1 MIKKGAPV
9 FAGIDQG
16 TTSTRILVVDDEG
29 NYDIAHVCSHK
40 QITPKLGWV
49 EHDPEDLMS
58 SLNACLDSIENI
70 QSLGIDNQGETI
82 VAWDKD
88 TGEAVYNAIV
98 WQDSRTHKEINELK
112 QKGLEDEVKKL
123 SGLPLDP
130 YFSASKFSWI
140 IKNVPK
146 ARELLA
152 KKRLMI
158 GTTETFFIYR
168 LTGEYFADY
177 ATASRTSLMNI
188 NTMQWDERL
197 CEIFE
202 VPLEILAP
210 LRDCSCIFGTVKHNG
225 ESYPLAAS
233 IVDQFA
239 CLYGHGCRKSGDL
252 KITFGTGAFIEVL
265 TGETPLECNNGPVP
279 MLAWRND
286 GKAMFG
292 LDGGVYNAASAMNW
306 FKNISLID
314 SFKDICS
321 FEKDYA
327 INRDLMFVPAL
338 SGLACPYWD
347 RTGSAMLVG
356 MGLDTTKKDIVQA
369 ALEGIALRTNTV
381 LNRMAENI
389 AIKDILS
396 VDGGMSVNPY
406 FMQFLADITQK
417 TVRVP
422 ACKEVS
428 ALGAAMLGR
437 KALGFNDEISISGE
451 DTLYTPRDIDA
462 KAIVDKYE
470 NLIEKSI
477 GLRQAI

>member
-1 MIKKGAPV
+1 
-9 FAGIDQG
+9 
-16 TTSTRILVVDDEG
+16 
-29 NYDIAHVCSHK
+29 
-40 QITPKLGWV
+40 
-49 EHDPEDLMS
+49 
-58 SLNACLDSIENI
+58 
-70 QSLGIDNQGETI
+70 
-82 VAWDKD
+82 
-88 TGEAVYNAIV
+88 
-98 WQDSRTHKEINELK
+98 
-112 QKGLEDEVKKL
+112 
-123 SGLPLDP
+123 
-130 YFSASKFSWI
+130 
-140 IKNVPK
+140 
-146 ARELLA
+146 
-152 KKRLMI
+152 
-158 GTTETFFIYR
+158 
-168 LTGEYFADY
+168 
-177 ATASRTSLMNI
+177 
-188 NTMQWDERL
+188 
-197 CEIFE
+197 
-202 VPLEILAP
+202 
-210 LRDCSCIFGTVKHNG
+210 
-225 ESYPLAAS
+225 
-233 IVDQFA
+233 
-239 CLYGHGCRKSGDL
+239 
-252 KITFGTGAFIEVL
+252 
-265 TGETPLECNNGPVP
+265 
-279 MLAWRND
+279 
-286 GKAMFG
+286 
-292 LDGGVYNAASAMNW
+292 MNW